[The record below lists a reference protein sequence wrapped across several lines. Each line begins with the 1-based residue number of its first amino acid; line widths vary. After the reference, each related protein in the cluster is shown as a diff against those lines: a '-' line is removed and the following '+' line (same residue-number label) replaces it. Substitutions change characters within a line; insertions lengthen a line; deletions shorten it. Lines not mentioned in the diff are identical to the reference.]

1 MWSSDSKKLAYVAEV
16 KNKATSKCLLTSK
29 YEKTKSSGDQDKPE
43 AVKDEDLVTEDNYQE
58 VSISCPLTRNTTSSK
73 PVELES
79 FVFARNMPTLI
90 WTLGESSWLE
100 RVNQ

>member
-43 AVKDEDLVTEDNYQE
+43 AAKDEDLVTEDNYQE
-58 VSISCPLTRNTTSSK
+58 VNISFQWSRNTIS
-73 PVELES
+73 
-79 FVFARNMPTLI
+79 
-90 WTLGESSWLE
+90 
-100 RVNQ
+100 